1 MHLAS
6 AAGRRSS
13 QIDEI
18 AEGLPLRAA
27 TLSRLFLAQSSIRVS
42 RTEAGVLW
50 ALAEEPRRITVLAAR
65 EGVTQP
71 AITVLVNRMAARAW
85 VRRESDA
92 LDGRVVLV
100 ALTDEGRAVWLQ
112 LRREYRA
119 LLHEEMASLPD
130 SDVAVLGR
138 AIEILDH
145 LIDRL
150 REQTQPSGSLAGVAK
165 AQPGRSPR

>member
-6 AAGRRSS
+6 ASARRSS

-18 AEGLPLRAA
+18 AEGLPVRAA

-42 RTEAGVLW
+42 RTDAGVLW
-50 ALAEEPRRITVLAAR
+50 ALAEEPRRITDLAAR

-71 AITVLVNRMAARAW
+71 AITVLVNRMAARGW

-100 ALTDEGRAVWLQ
+100 ALTDEGRAVWRQ

-130 SDVAVLGR
+130 SDAAVLGR

-150 REQTQPSGSLAGVAK
+150 REQARPA
-165 AQPGRSPR
+165 R

>member
-6 AAGRRSS
+6 ATGGRSG

-50 ALAEEPRRITVLAAR
+50 ALAEEPRRVTVLAAR

-71 AITVLVNRMAARAW
+71 AITVLVNRMVARGW

-92 LDGRVVLV
+92 RDGRVVLV
-100 ALTDEGRAVWLQ
+100 ALTDAGRAVWKQ

-119 LLHEEMASLPD
+119 LLHEEMTSLPD

-138 AIEILDH
+138 AIEILDD

-150 REQTQPSGSLAGVAK
+150 RAQARPSGSLAGSAH
-165 AQPGRSPR
+165 ARPRRRIA